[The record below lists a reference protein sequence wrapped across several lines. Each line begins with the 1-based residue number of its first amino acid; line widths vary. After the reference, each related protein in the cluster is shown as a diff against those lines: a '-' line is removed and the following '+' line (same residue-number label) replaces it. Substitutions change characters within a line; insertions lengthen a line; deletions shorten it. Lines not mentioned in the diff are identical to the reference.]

1 VYMNPLREFWYG
13 FNQMGSLVERIGVI
27 GFSLPEHDEYIRQP
41 LYQLIRNFQHYKSI
55 DKYNLKMIDYK
66 KTQKEI
72 REYKRKYRFLNP
84 KKTDYYFDGFGRG
97 ALDMLFESQKTWK

>member
-1 VYMNPLREFWYG
+1 
-13 FNQMGSLVERIGVI
+13 LVERIGVI